1 MEIVDLRARVTDASG
16 LQRRAFSQADDP
28 IHGNLA
34 FGRLVVRALLDR
46 GL

>member
-1 MEIVDLRARVTDASG
+1 MELVDLRARVTDATG
-16 LQRRAFSQADDP
+16 FQRPELCEAGDP

-34 FGRLVVRALLDR
+34 FGRLILADLLDR